1 MTATEQK
8 SLTELLTDAPKNW
21 GRWGP
26 DDEVGALNFL
36 TKAEVLRGVQS
47 VKQGKVFTL
56 GTLVGGPSGDP
67 VWPGRAGATKLMTQD
82 EGHYLSGKL
91 KPVPGGL
98 EYADDYVTMF
108 LQGTTQFDALGH
120 TWYDGQLWNGYD
132 AKTTMGGMGKAS
144 VLPIAERGVV
154 GSAILLD
161 MARYRGK
168 DFLEGGET
176 FGWEDLQDCAQTQ
189 GIQIEKHDILLIRT
203 GWLKVFY
210 DKGRDAFYQT
220 PFNEPGLTYSKE
232 LVQGFHEME
241 IPVLATDT
249 IANETTIEPETG
261 VVLPLHAALMRNL
274 GVALNEI
281 LWLEPLAEDCAED
294 RQYRF
299 LYAGAPLKVYRG
311 TGAPVNPVVIK

>member
-8 SLTELLTDAPKNW
+8 SLTELLADAPKNW

-36 TKAEVLRGVQS
+36 TQAEVLRGVQS

-144 VLPIAERGVV
+144 VLPIAERADGRR
-154 GSAILLD
+154 
-161 MARYRGK
+161 ARPP
-168 DFLEGGET
+168 
-176 FGWEDLQDCAQTQ
+176 TQ
-189 GIQIEKHDILLIRT
+189 RALSR
-203 GWLKVFY
+203 
-210 DKGRDAFYQT
+210 
-220 PFNEPGLTYSKE
+220 
-232 LVQGFHEME
+232 QGF
-241 IPVLATDT
+241 P
-249 IANETTIEPETG
+249 G
-261 VVLPLHAALMRNL
+261 GR
-274 GVALNEI
+274 
-281 LWLEPLAEDCAED
+281 
-294 RQYRF
+294 
-299 LYAGAPLKVYRG
+299 
-311 TGAPVNPVVIK
+311 

>member
-1 MTATEQK
+1 MAVTQQK
-8 SLTELLTDAPKNW
+8 TLTDLYTDAPKNW

-26 DDEVGALNFL
+26 NDEVGALNFL
-36 TKAEVLRGVQS
+36 TKEEVLRGLQS
-47 VKQGKVFTL
+47 AKQGKVFTL
-56 GTLVGGPSGDP
+56 GVVIGHPSGDP
-67 VWPGRAGATKLMTQD
+67 VWPGRSGAIKLMTQD
-82 EGHYLSGKL
+82 EGNYLSGKL
-91 KPVPGGL
+91 NALPGGL
-98 EYADDYVTMF
+98 EYADDFISMF

-120 TWYDGQLWNGYD
+120 TWYDGEIWNGYD
-132 AKTTMGGMGKAS
+132 AKTTMGGMEKDS

-161 MARYRGK
+161 IARYRGK
-168 DFLEGGET
+168 DSLAGGET
-176 FGWEDLQDCAQTQ
+176 FGVKDLQDCAQQQ
-189 GIQIEKHDILLIRT
+189 GIQIEKHDVLLIRT

-210 DKGRDAFYQT
+210 DKGPDAFYQK

-232 LVQGFHEME
+232 LVQWFHDME

-274 GVALNEI
+274 GVAFSEI
-281 LWLEPLAEDCAED
+281 LWLEPLAEDCAND

-299 LYAGAPLKVYRG
+299 LFTAAPLKVFRG